1 MTLKTCI
8 KRLLL
13 NSTVPCKIRL
23 STRCTNRTLYLF
35 FFLIRSVKYDY
46 LRKVKANYKRQPLLV
61 NEYIVEYNATLA
73 LNDIERSIIRKELT
87 LAFKR
92 SEVKLSRMERRIIR
106 LLLNDYKPKEIA
118 MVLNLESKVVL

>member
-1 MTLKTCI
+1 
-8 KRLLL
+8 
-13 NSTVPCKIRL
+13 
-23 STRCTNRTLYLF
+23 
-35 FFLIRSVKYDY
+35 KYDY

-118 MVLNLESKVVL
+118 MVLNLESKVVY